1 MGSHGVLQCHMRA
14 RQALRALFIG
24 LEGRMVQ
31 CATGKAVPV
40 PANPAIFFQSGS
52 GSG

>member
-24 LEGRMVQ
+24 LEGRMV
-31 CATGKAVPV
+31 CSVSGAVQALKV
-40 PANPAIFFQSGS
+40 LFNDL
-52 GSG
+52 